1 MSESPATPASSGSSD
16 PDDDR
21 LVPDEKLPEDLQPE
35 KNPLARD
42 PDDPDDTDDTEG
54 TGADGPRGPS
64 RPGGTDGPA
73 AGGMPDMGRPG

>member
-1 MSESPATPASSGSSD
+1 MSESPATPASSGSSG
-16 PDDDR
+16 PDDDQ

-35 KNPLARD
+35 KNPLAR
-42 PDDPDDTDDTEG
+42 DPDDTDDTEG

>member
-1 MSESPATPASSGSSD
+1 MSESPATPASSGSSG
-16 PDDDR
+16 PDDDQ

-42 PDDPDDTDDTEG
+42 PDDADDTEG
-54 TGADGPRGPS
+54 TGADGPGGPS